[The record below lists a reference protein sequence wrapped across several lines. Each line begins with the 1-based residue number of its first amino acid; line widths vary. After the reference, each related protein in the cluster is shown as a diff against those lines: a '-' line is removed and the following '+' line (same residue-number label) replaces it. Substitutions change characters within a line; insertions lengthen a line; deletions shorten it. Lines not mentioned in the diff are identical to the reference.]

1 MSCIITVDNS
11 DPIIFFEFFLD
22 FLSFF
27 WCNLKVGSLFAGPK
41 IIFLDFC
48 HFFWCNLKVGSLF
61 VPENSDPKIIFR
73 FFPSVLNHST
83 LELRDFSKREP
94 GS

>member
-1 MSCIITVDNS
+1 MQCLEIHPSCIIAVDNS
-11 DPIIFFEFFLD
+11 DRIIFFEFFLD

-48 HFFWCNLKVGSLF
+48 QFFGVIGCNLKVGSLF
-61 VPENSDPKIIFR
+61 VSENSDPKIIFR
-73 FFPSVLNHST
+73 FFS
-83 LELRDFSKREP
+83 
-94 GS
+94 